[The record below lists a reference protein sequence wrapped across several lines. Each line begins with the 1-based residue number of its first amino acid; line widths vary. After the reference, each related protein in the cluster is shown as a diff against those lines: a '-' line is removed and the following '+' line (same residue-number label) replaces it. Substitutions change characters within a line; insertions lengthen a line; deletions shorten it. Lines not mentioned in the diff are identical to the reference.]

1 MVSRAATFVNAP
13 TPTTRSAG
21 RPRNQALDTAILA
34 AAKRQLAELGYAG
47 MSLESVAAAAG
58 TTVPSVRRRY
68 TNKVQLV
75 AAVIDSLRVAPLPPG
90 TGSPRADAQ
99 AILRDFNRVVL
110 RDNAL
115 TVVGSL
121 LAEEH
126 RHPELLQRFRT
137 GLVESRRAQL
147 RQALAAGVSA
157 GQLPLATDLDVVT
170 SMLIG
175 SFYGRYLTTAG
186 LPANWADQVLDA
198 LWPPAT
204 PTEGSSVRSGYRP
217 DG

>member
-1 MVSRAATFVNAP
+1 MVSRTIASVNAP
-13 TPTTRSAG
+13 TPRAAG
-21 RPRNQALDTAILA
+21 RPRNQALDAAILA

-68 TNKVQLV
+68 ANKVQLV
-75 AAVIDSLRVAPLPPG
+75 AAVIDSLRDAPLPPAA
-90 TGSPRADAQ
+90 GSPRADAQ
-99 AILRDFNRVVL
+99 AILRDFNRTLL

-121 LAEEH
+121 LAEER

-137 GLVESRRAQL
+137 CLVESRREQL

-157 GQLPLATDLDVVT
+157 GQLPLATNLDVVT
-170 SMLIG
+170 SMLVG
-175 SFYGRYLTTAG
+175 SFYGRYLTAAG
-186 LPANWADQVLDA
+186 LPANWADQVLDTV
-198 LWPPAT
+198 WPPAT
-204 PTEGSSVRSGYRP
+204 PTKGPRRA
-217 DG
+217 

>member
-1 MVSRAATFVNAP
+1 MVAHVATFANAP
-13 TPTTRSAG
+13 TPAPRQAG

-34 AAKRQLAELGYAG
+34 ATKRQLAELGYAG
-47 MSLESVAAAAG
+47 MSLESVATAAG

-68 TNKVQLV
+68 ASKVQLV
-75 AAVIDSLRVAPLPPG
+75 TAAIDSLRNAPLPPA

-99 AILRDFNRVVL
+99 AILRDFNRTL
-110 RDNAL
+110 MHDNAL

-121 LAEEH
+121 LVEER
-126 RHPELLQRFRT
+126 RHPELLQRFKAC
-137 GLVESRRAQL
+137 LVESRRGQL

-186 LPANWADQVLDA
+186 LPADWADQVLDTV
-198 LWPPAT
+198 WPPAT
-204 PTEGSSVRSGYRP
+204 AAKGSRRI
-217 DG
+217 